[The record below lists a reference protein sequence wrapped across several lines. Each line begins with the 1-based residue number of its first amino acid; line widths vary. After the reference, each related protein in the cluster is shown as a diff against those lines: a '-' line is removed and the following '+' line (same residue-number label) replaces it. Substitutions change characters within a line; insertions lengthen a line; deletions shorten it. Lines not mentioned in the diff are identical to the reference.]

1 MEHEYIDMGKPAFR
15 RNQLE
20 NDLRRQIKMRTGDFD
35 EPLATEQ
42 KLSATYQ
49 LSRNTIRKVLQ
60 KLQNEGLLIRKTGF
74 GTFIV
79 PLPVTLNSTSPAVP
93 STVVVRNLQSG

>member
-1 MEHEYIDMGKPAFR
+1 MSHEYIDMGKPAFR

-20 NDLRRQIKMRTGDFD
+20 NDLRRQIKMRSGDFD

-74 GTFIV
+74 GT
-79 PLPVTLNSTSPAVP
+79 
-93 STVVVRNLQSG
+93 